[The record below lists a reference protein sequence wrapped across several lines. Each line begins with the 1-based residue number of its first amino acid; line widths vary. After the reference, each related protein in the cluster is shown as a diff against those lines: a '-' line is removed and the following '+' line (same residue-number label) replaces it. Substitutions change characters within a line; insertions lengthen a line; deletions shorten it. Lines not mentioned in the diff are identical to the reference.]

1 MTSWKIFAVLYT
13 LGATGY
19 AIGAKF
25 SGGRISPLLGALIMT
40 AVSLTIIIGFFIYTK
55 IYGGHF
61 TYNRYGV
68 EAAIFAGASIALAD
82 IALFFMYARG
92 AQLSIAG
99 VLTEVISIAVIV
111 LVGILF
117 LKEPLTLPKAL
128 GLIFSA
134 IGVIFLFEG

>member
-1 MTSWKIFAVLYT
+1 MFAVLYT

-19 AIGAKF
+19 AIAAKF
-25 SGGRISPLLGALIMT
+25 SSGRISPLLGAMIMT
-40 AVSLTIIIGFFIYTK
+40 ACSLIIIAGFIVFNR
-55 IYGGHF
+55 IYGVQF

-68 EAAIFAGASIALAD
+68 EAAIFAGVAIALAD
-82 IALFFMYARG
+82 ISLFFMYARG

-99 VLTEVISIAVIV
+99 VLTEVISIAVIA
-111 LVGILF
+111 LVGLIL
-117 LKEPLTLPKAL
+117 LKEPLTVSKVL